1 MYSQQ
6 EFSHARRR
14 VEFVSPT
21 SPRIKE
27 AECDLNILAIEALG
41 DSSNRTANV
50 EPSGAAAFGKT
61 TWCHRSGT
69 SGSQLLAFSTR
80 KGYSEK
86 AQILQNSYPRNPLVT
101 ERRKTRIP
109 ARALDTGV
117 EPLRDSL
124 FVVSPDYNK
133 SYYAALS
140 YEWGKPVI
148 GTLSKDTE
156 NSNQTST
163 LWVDTICIDQRDRR
177 EVHAHVSR
185 MDDIYASATR
195 MKVLSGESAACS
207 YTAIMASVHSVQEMI
222 LGYVEELES
231 QRTTMRCNHPIQ
243 RVPLRLSSLPSS
255 DSAGLGKSRWDF
267 EIDFPDSLRDPC
279 TRLDLLRSITYL
291 ESSDLEGT
299 RFRARMNKAARL
311 AYLASCLTELS
322 GDPPRHLNEDAK
334 MLTSRFDDLLR
345 SRRLSEIRAAYGDS
359 LGKLQQ
365 HRATRGNDYY
375 RRLPTAS
382 MGKPNLHVISDQL
395 SAILCHLE
403 DFLKDRRDATTSSE
417 SLQIPLGY
425 LVATP
430 WHREERPVSH
440 YNAAA
445 HFEGILQS
453 LTDGTDGKTAV
464 KSLQILAIGSQGF
477 WVDAL
482 DECQMPGFH
491 HQISFKI
498 FLYCLVFYIIP
509 RQVPWR
515 TSEWLRFFFWWEND
529 STLR

>member
-1 MYSQQ
+1 MYSPRQ

-14 VEFVSPT
+14 LNFAGPT
-21 SPRIKE
+21 SPRIKG
-27 AECDLNILAIEALG
+27 AESDLKILGIEAWG

-61 TWCHRSGT
+61 TRCHRSGT
-69 SGSQLLAFSTR
+69 SESQLLAFSTR

-101 ERRKTRIP
+101 ERRRTRIP

-124 FVVSPDYNK
+124 FVFSPDYNK
-133 SYYAALS
+133 SYSAALS
-140 YEWGKPVI
+140 YEWGKSEI

-163 LWVDTICIDQRDRR
+163 LWVDTVCIDQRDRR
-177 EVHAHVSR
+177 EVHAHMSR
-185 MDDIYASATR
+185 MDDINASAIR

-207 YTAIMASVHSVQEMI
+207 YAITASFYSVHKI

-255 DSAGLGKSRWDF
+255 DSAGLGKSRWGF
-267 EIDFPDSLRDPC
+267 GIDFPDPLRTPC
-279 TRLDLLRSITYL
+279 TRLDFLRWTACLL
-291 ESSDLEGT
+291 ESSDLEST
-299 RFRARMNKAARL
+299 RFRARLNKAARL
-311 AYLASCLTELS
+311 AYLASCLTDFS

-345 SRRLSEIRAAYGDS
+345 SRPLSEIRAAYGDS

-365 HRATRGNDYY
+365 HRATPGNDYY

-382 MGKPNLHVISDQL
+382 ILSLHFISDQL
-395 SAILCHLE
+395 SATLCYLE
-403 DFLKDRRDATTSSE
+403 DFLKDRRDAMTSSE
-417 SLQIPLGY
+417 SPRFPLGY

-440 YNAAA
+440 YNPAA
-445 HFEGILQS
+445 HFEGILQR
-453 LTDGTDGKTAV
+453 LADGTDGKTAV
-464 KSLQILAIGSQGF
+464 KSLI
-477 WVDAL
+477 
-482 DECQMPGFH
+482 
-491 HQISFKI
+491 
-498 FLYCLVFYIIP
+498 
-509 RQVPWR
+509 RR
-515 TSEWLRFFFWWEND
+515 
-529 STLR
+529 